1 MGLISGS
8 LGNATEIDVEKVEK
22 QVERILVPGEELQK
36 AFSLVRDLIVLSDKR
51 LILIDK
57 QGLTGKKAEFLS
69 IPYKNIHRFAMETA
83 GHTDLDSEL
92 KIWLSG
98 LAEPLTMQFKRG
110 KGIYEIYRVL
120 STYVL
125 A

>member
-8 LGNATEIDVEKVEK
+8 LGNATEIELEKVEK
-22 QVERILVPGEELQK
+22 AVTPILVPGEQLQK
-36 AFSLVRDLIVLSDKR
+36 AFGLVRDLIVLSNKR

-57 QGLTGKKAEFLS
+57 QGVTGKKAEFLS
-69 IPYKNIHRFAMETA
+69 IPYRNIHRFAMETA

-92 KIWLSG
+92 KVWLSG
-98 LAEPLTMQFKRG
+98 LPEPMTMQFKRG
-110 KGIYEIYRVL
+110 KGIYEIYRLL

-125 A
+125 G

>member
-8 LGNATEIDVEKVEK
+8 LGNATEIDVERVEK
-22 QVERILVPGEELQK
+22 NVAQILVEGEELQK
-36 AFSLVRDLIVLSDKR
+36 AFSLVRDLIVVSNKR
-51 LILIDK
+51 LLLIDK

-69 IPYKNIHRFAMETA
+69 IPYRNIHRFAMETA
-83 GHTDLDSEL
+83 GHVDLDSEL

-98 LAEPLTMQFKRG
+98 LPEPMTMQFKRG
-110 KGIYEIYRVL
+110 NGIYEIYRVL

-125 A
+125 S